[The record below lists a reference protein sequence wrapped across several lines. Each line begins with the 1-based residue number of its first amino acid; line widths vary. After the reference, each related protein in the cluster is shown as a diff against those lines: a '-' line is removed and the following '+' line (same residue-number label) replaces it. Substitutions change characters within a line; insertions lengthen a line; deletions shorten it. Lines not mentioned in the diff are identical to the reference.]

1 MNILV
6 VDDERLALDGLINEL
21 EKVFPNAK
29 IHGER
34 MASLVMP
41 WVENLKEQE
50 ETLSYAF
57 LDIEMGSIS
66 GLELARQLKDIYPH
80 VKLIFC
86 TAYSEYAI
94 NAYGLCAK
102 GYLLKPIQAKDIEHV
117 LDEMV
122 MDWREEINSR
132 DRDIR
137 VQTFGHFEVFVDG
150 NPLVFERS
158 KAKELLAYLVD
169 RHGSSVTTEQIAMI
183 LWEDAVYDRKLKN
196 MATTIIASLRN
207 TLNAAGIGDI
217 IIKSW
222 NHLSLDVSKIKC
234 DAYDYEKWDVIA
246 VNSYHGEYMVNY
258 SWAEFT
264 NGKYATMEEK
274 TNKE

>member
-1 MNILV
+1 MNILA
-6 VDDERLALDGLINEL
+6 VDDERLALDGLIYEL

-41 WVENLKEQE
+41 WVEKLQEQNE
-50 ETLSYAF
+50 SLSYAF
-57 LDIEMGSIS
+57 LDIEMGSSS
-66 GLELARQLKDIYPH
+66 GVELARQIKEVYPQ
-80 VKLIFC
+80 VNLIFC

-94 NAYGLCAK
+94 DAYGLCAK

-122 MDWREEINSR
+122 INWREEILPPN
-132 DRDIR
+132 RDIR

-150 NPLVFERS
+150 SPLVFERS

-169 RHGSSVTTEQIAMI
+169 RHGASLTTEQIAMI

-196 MATTIIASLRN
+196 MTTTIISSLRN
-207 TLNAAGIGDI
+207 ALNSAGIGDI

-222 NHLSLDVSKIKC
+222 NQLALDVSKIKC
-234 DAYDYEKWDVIA
+234 DAYDYEKFGA
-246 VNSYHGEYMVNY
+246 NEGNSYTGEYMANY
-258 SWAEFT
+258 SWAEFK
-264 NGKYATMEEK
+264 NGKYAMMEGEK
-274 TNKE
+274 KQK